1 MIQRIQTLY
10 LFLGAV
16 ACAIPFMVGLPALEA
31 GTPSW
36 VSTLHTALYVLAG
49 ALGLVAIFLF
59 KARDRQQIAS
69 FWAQISAAIA
79 LIVVIGMLLLY
90 GASGTGIRSMVAG
103 AENVVAVAA
112 PLVGLVLF
120 RSARSAIARDIKLIK
135 SMDRLRD

>member
-1 MIQRIQTLY
+1 
-10 LFLGAV
+10 
-16 ACAIPFMVGLPALEA
+16 
-31 GTPSW
+31 
-36 VSTLHTALYVLAG
+36 
-49 ALGLVAIFLF
+49 LVAIFLF

-90 GASGTGIRSMVAG
+90 GASGTGIRSMVAE